1 MDIGIDLGTATV
13 LIYVKDKGI
22 VLEEPSVVVV
32 NHRTEKVLSVGQDAY
47 NMIGR
52 TPAYITAI
60 RPLKEGIVC
69 DYKVAEAMIQHFIRK
84 VCDDKLIKPRIAL
97 CVPSGITDVE
107 SNAVMD
113 VAIAAGARKV
123 FLVEEPVAAA
133 IGSGID
139 LSKASGNMIV
149 DIGGGT
155 TDIAVLSLNGVVNK
169 KSVKTAG
176 DVFSETIIR
185 HIRSSHGV
193 LIGERM
199 ADYLKREIGSV
210 DYSENKIA
218 VAKGRNL
225 ESGLP
230 CALEISRDELYE
242 PLLKDAMQIVS
253 AVREV
258 IEKTPPE
265 LVGDLSEN
273 GILLTGG
280 GALLDGMDRLLSVQT
295 KIHSRVADNPV
306 QCVAIGTGLSF
317 DYMDTL
323 LDGFLTP
330 SMKKF

>member
-1 MDIGIDLGTATV
+1 M
-13 LIYVKDKGI
+13 
-22 VLEEPSVVVV
+22 
-32 NHRTEKVLSVGQDAY
+32 
-47 NMIGR
+47 
-52 TPAYITAI
+52 
-60 RPLKEGIVC
+60 
-69 DYKVAEAMIQHFIRK
+69 
-84 VCDDKLIKPRIAL
+84 
-97 CVPSGITDVE
+97 
-107 SNAVMD
+107 
-113 VAIAAGARKV
+113 
-123 FLVEEPVAAA
+123 
-133 IGSGID
+133 
-139 LSKASGNMIV
+139 
-149 DIGGGT
+149 
-155 TDIAVLSLNGVVNK
+155 
-169 KSVKTAG
+169 
-176 DVFSETIIR
+176 FSETIIR

-193 LIGERM
+193 LIGEHM

>member
-22 VLEEPSVVVV
+22 VLEEPSVVAV

-280 GALLDGMDRLLSVQT
+280 GALLDGMDRLLSAQT

>member
-22 VLEEPSVVVV
+22 VLEEPSVVAV

-52 TPAYITAI
+52 TPAYITAL

-155 TDIAVLSLNGVVNK
+155 TDIAVLSLNGIVNK

-193 LIGERM
+193 LIGEHM

>member
-22 VLEEPSVVVV
+22 VLEEPSVVAV

>member
-22 VLEEPSVVVV
+22 VLEEPSVVAID
-32 NHRTEKVLSVGQDAY
+32 HRTEKVLSVGADAH
-47 NMIGR
+47 NMIGK
-52 TPAYITAI
+52 TPAYISAV
-60 RPLKEGIVC
+60 RPLKDGIVC
-69 DYKVAEAMIQHFIRK
+69 DYRVTEAMVQYFIRK

-123 FLVEEPVAAA
+123 FLIEEPVAAA
-133 IGSGID
+133 IGAGID
-139 LSKASGNMIV
+139 LSKANGNMIV

-155 TDIAVLSLNGVVNK
+155 TDIAVLSLNGIVHK
-169 KSVKTAG
+169 KSVKVAG
-176 DVFSETIIR
+176 DIFSETIIR
-185 HIRSSHGV
+185 HVRNAHGV

-199 ADYLKREIGSV
+199 ADYLKKEIGSV
-210 DYSENKIA
+210 NYSENKTA

-230 CALEISRDELYE
+230 CAITVSRQELYE
-242 PLLKDAMQIVS
+242 PLLKDAMQIVD
-253 AVREV
+253 AVRSV

-265 LVGDLSEN
+265 LVGDLTVN
-273 GILLTGG
+273 GILMTGG
-280 GALLDGMDRLLSVQT
+280 GSLLHGMDRLLSKET
-295 KIHSRVADNPV
+295 KIISRIADDPIR
-306 QCVAIGTGLSF
+306 CVAIGTGLSF

-323 LDGFLTP
+323 VDGFMTP

>member
-22 VLEEPSVVVV
+22 VLEEPSVVAV
-32 NHRTEKVLSVGQDAY
+32 NHRSEKILSVGSEAY
-47 NMIGR
+47 NMVGK
-52 TPAYITAI
+52 TPAYISAV

-69 DYKVAEAMIQHFIRK
+69 DYRVTEAMIQHFIRK

-113 VAIAAGARKV
+113 VAVAAGARKV
-123 FLVEEPVAAA
+123 FLIEEPVAAA
-133 IGSGID
+133 IGAGID
-139 LSKASGNMIV
+139 LSKANGNMIV

-155 TDIAVLSLNGVVNK
+155 TDIAVLSLNGIVNK
-169 KSVKTAG
+169 KSIKIAG

-185 HIRSSHGV
+185 YIRSSFGV

-199 ADYLKREIGSV
+199 ADQLKREIGSV
-210 DYSENKIA
+210 SYEEDKTA

-225 ESGLP
+225 ENGLP
-230 CALEISRDELYE
+230 CAIEVKRSMLYE
-242 PLLKDAMQIVS
+242 PLRKEAMQIVS

-273 GILLTGG
+273 GIVLTGG
-280 GALLDGMDRLLSVQT
+280 GSLLDGMDRLLSAET
-295 KIHSRVADNPV
+295 KISTRVAENPV
-306 QCVAIGTGLSF
+306 QCVAIGTGRSF

-323 LDGFLTP
+323 MDGFLTP